1 MSVGGRSGQVSHG
14 AQVHVLGCLRNHR
27 KDTGPGTPCR
37 SGESSRRRAWRG
49 TPAGRGLGTK
59 SESKTYAVGVR
70 SVTVVGTRR
79 GTAAVPQVGSDSALD
94 QGAAAKG
101 AGRFLDLFWKQ
112 RWR

>member
-14 AQVHVLGCLRNHR
+14 AQVHVLGCPRNLM

-59 SESKTYAVGVR
+59 SESKTYAAGVR

-79 GTAAVPQVGSDSALD
+79 GTAAVPQVGGDSALD

>member
-1 MSVGGRSGQVSHG
+1 M
-14 AQVHVLGCLRNHR
+14 
-27 KDTGPGTPCR
+27 
-37 SGESSRRRAWRG
+37 G

-59 SESKTYAVGVR
+59 SESKTYAAGVR

-79 GTAAVPQVGSDSALD
+79 GTAAVPQVGGDSALD